1 MEAIMD
7 EFYDEDIQRFDLE
20 ELTDSCPDLR
30 VDTCLLG
37 FGQTGTTRTMKEV
50 YRALPPLFTA
60 RDVKT
65 NAGLQL
71 FCEDVR
77 SVLHFRQ
84 AMCGGKRA
92 SDATRSFYTRST
104 GI

>member
-1 MEAIMD
+1 MD
-7 EFYDEDIQRFDLE
+7 ELYDEDKFDLE
-20 ELTDSCPDLR
+20 DLADSCADLS
-30 VDTCLLG
+30 VDTCFLG
-37 FGQTGTTRTMKEV
+37 FGQTGPTRTLKEV

-60 RDVKT
+60 RDVDT

-84 AMCGGKRA
+84 AMCEGKRA
-92 SDATRSFYTRST
+92 SDATRAFYTRST
-104 GI
+104 AKI